1 MIELGPTSKVK
12 LSIDM
17 AWLYCATLTHDEKY
31 NWRMPT
37 YNERWNSIPG
47 SSLTWDSDEYQSGT
61 AYNEYN
67 ITPSYK
73 VIPVR
78 DSDK

>member
-1 MIELGPTSKVK
+1 MIEIGPTSKVK

-37 YNERWNSIPG
+37 YNERWNSISG
-47 SSLTWDSDEYQSGT
+47 SSLTWDSDEYASGPV
-61 AYNEYN
+61 YN
-67 ITPSYK
+67 ILTSHK